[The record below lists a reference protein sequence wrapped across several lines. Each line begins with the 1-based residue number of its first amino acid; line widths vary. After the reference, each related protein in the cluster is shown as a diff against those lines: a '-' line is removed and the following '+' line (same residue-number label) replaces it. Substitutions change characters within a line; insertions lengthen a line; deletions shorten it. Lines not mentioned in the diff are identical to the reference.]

1 MCAVNRLFLLLI
13 AVIAFLPLYFTPNP
27 GYDPLLK
34 EHNIW
39 MLIAAALLIAIAA
52 FKVVTSRELVL
63 PKHYIWFLLLPI
75 GLTAGTLINGIPYLN
90 DLVFRAGY
98 VVLGVLFLFA
108 LYQYRLTRRDTETA
122 LYVIVAATLLF
133 SVVSIIQ
140 AFPGQW
146 FATRIPQVAT
156 PLIIGPF
163 QQLNV
168 NASATLTG
176 VLISIYL
183 MTTPGFRERSLF
195 IKAVCLLAVLLGV
208 MVVVST
214 TSRVGH
220 LAFVLALPI
229 LLLSRV
235 KLLYRRK
242 LVALGILL
250 TVSVGVGTGMKD
262 LRVVAKDVMQWVHS
276 ESGGKAENTLLSQ
289 SLAPHGDAILVAAGS
304 GGRSTFDVTLWKFK
318 RLLEG
323 DKDVRQH
330 VYKVAFDVF
339 MDKPAYGYGIGTFQ
353 RVFHE
358 RAAEYM
364 AARDSRPLIGP
375 ERYGH
380 PHNELLLWGV
390 EGGSM
395 ALLAIFAVALTVL
408 VALYRLGWQRG
419 AAMLA
424 IMLPIV
430 LHTQVELPFYT
441 SIYHWLL
448 LIFLI
453 FCALSMSA
461 QIESRVVKALPVI
474 SVSAIAGGAAALSV
488 VYFSIVT
495 LPVSRDLNR
504 FFINQHLDPER
515 FQAASEN
522 PYFGEFATMLR
533 LKVQL
538 NHDLLNRT
546 NHWTREF
553 ISWSE
558 RYVQKTPEVTTIHAI
573 ALAYRNLGMNRRALE
588 TLNRGLYLYPGNK
601 SLSDLYRQTLT
612 GR

>member
-52 FKVVTSRELVL
+52 FKVAASRELVL

-108 LYQYRLTRRDTETA
+108 LYQYRLTRRDIETA

-133 SVVSIIQ
+133 SVVSVIQ
-140 AFPGQW
+140 AFPGQS
-146 FATRIPQVAT
+146 FAEWMPQVAT
-156 PLIIGPF
+156 PQIIGPF
-163 QQLNV
+163 QQINV

-176 VLISIYL
+176 VFISIYL

-208 MVVVST
+208 MVVISI

-220 LAFVLALPI
+220 MAFILGLPV
-229 LLLSRV
+229 LLLSRI
-235 KLLYRRK
+235 KQLYRRK

-262 LRVVAKDVMQWVHS
+262 LRLVAKDVMQWVHS
-276 ESGGKAENTLLSQ
+276 EPDANVESTLLSQ
-289 SLAPHGDAILVAAGS
+289 SFTPHGDAVLVAAGS
-304 GGRSTFDVTLWKFK
+304 GGRSTFDVTIMKFK
-318 RLLEG
+318 RLFEG
-323 DKDVRQH
+323 EKDVRQH
-330 VYKVAFDVF
+330 VYTVAFDVF
-339 MDKPAYGYGIGTFQ
+339 ADKPVHGHGIGKFQ
-353 RVFHE
+353 SVFHE

-364 AARDSRPLIGP
+364 AARDGRPLIGP
-375 ERYGH
+375 QRYGH
-380 PHNELLLWGV
+380 PHNELLLWGI
-390 EGGSM
+390 EGGS
-395 ALLAIFAVALTVL
+395 LAILAILAVALVVL
-408 VALYRLGWQRG
+408 SNLFKLGWQRG
-419 AAMLA
+419 AALFA
-424 IMLPIV
+424 LLLPII
-430 LHTQVELPFYT
+430 LHTQVELPFYR
-441 SIYHWLL
+441 SVYHWLL
-448 LIFLI
+448 VVFLI
-453 FCALSMSA
+453 YCVLAMTA
-461 QIESRVVKALPVI
+461 EKQAVKTKAIPA
-474 SVSAIAGGAAALSV
+474 VSLATFAGGA
-488 VYFSIVT
+488 FSICVLYFAFT
-495 LPVSRDLNR
+495 TIPVSRDINQ
-504 FFINQHLDPER
+504 FFINQRLDPDR
-515 FQAASEN
+515 FEAATRN
-522 PYFGEFATMLR
+522 LYFGEFATMLR
-533 LKVQL
+533 LKVRL

-558 RYVQKTPEVTTIHAI
+558 GYVQKTPEITTIHAI
-573 ALAYRNLGMNRRALE
+573 ALAYRNLGMNRQALE

-601 SLSDLYRQTLT
+601 SLSDLYRQTLS